1 MIKNNKNMLQQ
12 IESIWYLVYH
22 AFVIMSY
29 TVSEHV
35 NQNLIVEFRYFNLAN
50 SGSILVTVEVYL
62 QVLCVINLVIFVD
75 F

>member
-1 MIKNNKNMLQQ
+1 MLLQ